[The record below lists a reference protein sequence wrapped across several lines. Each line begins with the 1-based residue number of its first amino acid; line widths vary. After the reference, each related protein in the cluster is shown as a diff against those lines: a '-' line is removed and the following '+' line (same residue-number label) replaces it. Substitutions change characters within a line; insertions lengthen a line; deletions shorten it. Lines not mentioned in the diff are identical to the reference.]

1 MSYRK
6 KHYPQKPEKKELEF
20 PMSDVEY
27 GNSGTERS
35 MFTGRLTSGL
45 PYQRPVDE
53 REVDR
58 LIKEWDE
65 RLLDPLVVSFRDGKF
80 NVVDGQHRI
89 AAMRKMNGGKE
100 VMVRCVIYSGLSYKE
115 EAELCYKLDKAK
127 KRLTLAQATNAKVE
141 SGSDSD
147 VKKVKLLLESHG
159 FIWALNKNSRR
170 TNEIGSVRAVM
181 NSWRSLGSVE
191 FSHMLLLLR
200 RTWDGQ
206 PASLTSLMISGM
218 TLFLKTYAREMDDK
232 LFVRQLSKVNPDEI
246 IRRGRLDFS
255 TNNNALRFGR
265 VILEKYN
272 NQRSSA
278 KKLPYRFNG

>member
-1 MSYRK
+1 M
-6 KHYPQKPEKKELEF
+6 
-20 PMSDVEY
+20 
-27 GNSGTERS
+27 
-35 MFTGRLTSGL
+35 
-45 PYQRPVDE
+45 
-53 REVDR
+53 DR

-100 VMVRCVIYSGLSYKE
+100 VMVRCVIYSGLSYKQ
-115 EAELCYKLDKAK
+115 EADLCYKLDKAK

-141 SGSDSD
+141 SGTDMD

-159 FIWALNKNSRR
+159 FIWALNKRSRGA
-170 TNEIGSVRAVM
+170 NEFCSVRAVM
-181 NSWRSLGSVE
+181 NAWRELGSVE